1 MIKRCSQDDFT
12 KGSIFHIYNKTM
24 QTLKLFYKDNDYLWF
39 LQRFGNVLNNYP
51 ATIFAYCLMPNHFH
65 FLIRQDSEKPLYS
78 LFNHSLS
85 PYVRHL
91 NYKLKRKG
99 PIFQEKLQHIKIFNE
114 KYLIQLALYI
124 HNNPV
129 KAGLVSNPI
138 EWKYSNYRNF
148 IMKQPDKLTSPETL
162 EIFSEYLD
170 EYEQMIQEYSKWVDD
185 KKENKIFIDS

>member
-24 QTLKLFYKDNDYLWF
+24 QSLKLFYTDNDYLWF
-39 LQRFGNVLNNYP
+39 LQRFGNVLNNYS

-99 PIFQEKLQHIKIFNE
+99 PIFQEKLQHIKIFNAIRNRNS
-114 KYLIQLALYI
+114 K
-124 HNNPV
+124 
-129 KAGLVSNPI
+129 KAGEAMFEHLSKIERILVR
-138 EWKYSNYRNF
+138 EKGF
-148 IMKQPDKLTSPETL
+148 
-162 EIFSEYLD
+162 
-170 EYEQMIQEYSKWVDD
+170 
-185 KKENKIFIDS
+185 KKNK